1 MLLSGCCKNTR
12 GEDNYMI
19 ATVMHCDNF
28 LRGMKNGNENNNTYL
43 ALDTLTSLSF
53 SPIKATNAKEGLP

>member
-1 MLLSGCCKNTR
+1 
-12 GEDNYMI
+12 MI

-28 LRGMKNGNENNNTYL
+28 LRGMKSGNENNNTYL